1 MSNWSEEP
9 VGHGPLA
16 DLIRHLED
24 GSRCRADACSQGDKP
39 CPCPQACQAAESDD
53 YEGDLFGVFR
63 GLLVAIG
70 FTLACVATAA
80 LIAWR
85 LQ

>member
-16 DLIRHLED
+16 DLIRHLE
-24 GSRCRADACSQGDKP
+24 GAPRCRADACHQGDKP
-39 CPCPQACQAAESDD
+39 CPCPQACGVSERDAESDLPD
-53 YEGDLFGVFR
+53 GAGVFI
-63 GLLVAIG
+63 GALVG
-70 FTLACVATAA
+70 VLAFVAAAA